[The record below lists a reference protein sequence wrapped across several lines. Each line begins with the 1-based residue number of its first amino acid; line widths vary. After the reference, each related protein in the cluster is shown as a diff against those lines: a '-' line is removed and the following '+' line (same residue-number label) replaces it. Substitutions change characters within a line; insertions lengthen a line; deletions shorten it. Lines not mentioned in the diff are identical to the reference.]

1 MLYHME
7 LYMKILKQFNYL
19 FNYLSFKVDIHP
31 SVPVRLENT
40 EIIPYKPINGL
51 IILLEV
57 GTKSYIKVYSCEPL
71 SIGLKEGDVV

>member
-1 MLYHME
+1 M
-7 LYMKILKQFNYL
+7 
-19 FNYLSFKVDIHP
+19 HP

-71 SIGLKEGDVV
+71 NISLKEGDVV